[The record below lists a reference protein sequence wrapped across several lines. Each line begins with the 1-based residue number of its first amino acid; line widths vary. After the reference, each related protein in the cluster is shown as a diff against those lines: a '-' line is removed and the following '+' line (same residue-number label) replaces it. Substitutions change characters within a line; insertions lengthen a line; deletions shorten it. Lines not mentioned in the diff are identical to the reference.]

1 MAINANE
8 LSGRDAGTSGD
19 GSQFLTF
26 SLGDEEYG
34 VDILKVQEI
43 KGYVPTTRI
52 PNAPPQ
58 VVGVLNLRGT
68 IVPIVDLRHTFGLEP
83 AEYSQFTAIV
93 VVVVQGRV
101 MGVIVDSVSEVVNI
115 PAADIQPAPDFGGV
129 AASMLRGMARLGEK
143 LIILLDIDVVLLG
156 EPAPLALAASPPSP
170 CPPPWRPRWRTP
182 APTRSSA
189 TWT

>member
-1 MAINANE
+1 MTLNSTD
-8 LSGRDAGTSGD
+8 LPVRDAGASGD

-26 SLGDEEYG
+26 SLGEEEYG

-52 PNAPPQ
+52 PNAPSE

-68 IVPIVDLRHTFGLEP
+68 IVPIVDLRRKFGLEP
-83 AEYSQFTAIV
+83 IEYSQFTAIV

-101 MGVIVDSVSEVVNI
+101 MGVIVDSVSEVVSI
-115 PAADIQPAPDFGGV
+115 PTADIQPAPDFGSV
-129 AASMLRGMARLGEK
+129 SASTLRGMARLDEK

-156 EPAPLALAASPPSP
+156 EPAPLALAA
-170 CPPPWRPRWRTP
+170 
-182 APTRSSA
+182 
-189 TWT
+189 